1 MVQLSKSFSQYPKT
15 MILVDDHAILR
26 AGLKALIQEHQEEFK
41 VIEEASNGT
50 EAIDKIKKI
59 KPDIVLLD
67 ISLPDISGLD
77 LIDSIKKYSINTK
90 ILILS
95 MFEDETMIVK
105 ALKMGANGFIPKRL
119 AYEEL
124 IEALKTISKAE
135 DVYVPSCLAKTVLR
149 GMLNKDKK
157 TKLSTRESQVLR
169 YTALG
174 YGNKEMA
181 KKLNLSVKTIETY
194 KLRISEKI
202 NAQKKSDLVKYAIK
216 EGLLKEEE
224 GTGISDQEETSN

>member
-1 MVQLSKSFSQYPKT
+1 MSESLSQNLKR

-26 AGLKALIQEHQEEFK
+26 AGLKALIQEHQEKFN
-41 VIEEASNGT
+41 VIDEASNGK
-50 EAIDKIKKI
+50 EAIEKIKRSQ
-59 KPDIVLLD
+59 PDIVVLD
-67 ISLPDISGLD
+67 ISLPDVSGLD
-77 LIDSIKKYSINTK
+77 LIDSIKSNSPNTK

-95 MFEDETMIVK
+95 MFEDENMIVK
-105 ALKMGANGFIPKRL
+105 ALKMGINGFVPKRL

-124 IEALKTISKAE
+124 IEALETISNTE
-135 DVYVPSCLAKTVLR
+135 DAYIPSCLAKTVLR
-149 GMLNKDKK
+149 GMLNKEKK
-157 TKLSTRESQVLR
+157 IKLSTRESQVLR

-181 KKLNLSVKTIETY
+181 NKLNLSVKTIETY
-194 KLRISEKI
+194 KLRVSEKI

-224 GTGISDQEETSN
+224 RIDTLNQEEKPH

>member
-1 MVQLSKSFSQYPKT
+1 

-26 AGLKALIQEHQEEFK
+26 AGLKALIQEHQEKFN
-41 VIEEASNGT
+41 VIDEASNGK
-50 EAIDKIKKI
+50 EAIEKIKRSQ
-59 KPDIVLLD
+59 PDIVVLD
-67 ISLPDISGLD
+67 ISLPDVSGLD
-77 LIDSIKKYSINTK
+77 LIDSIKSNSPNTK

-95 MFEDETMIVK
+95 MYEDENMIVK
-105 ALKMGANGFIPKRL
+105 ALKMGVNGFVPKRL

-124 IEALKTISKAE
+124 IEALETISNTE
-135 DVYVPSCLAKTVLR
+135 DAYIPSCLAKTVLR
-149 GMLNKDKK
+149 GMLNKEKK
-157 TKLSTRESQVLR
+157 IKLSTREIQVLR

-181 KKLNLSVKTIETY
+181 NKLNLSVKTIETY
-194 KLRISEKI
+194 KLRVSEKI

-224 GTGISDQEETSN
+224 RIDTLNQEEKPH

>member
-1 MVQLSKSFSQYPKT
+1 MSKSLSKNLKT

-26 AGLKALIQEHQEEFK
+26 AGLKALIQEHKEKFN
-41 VIEEASNGT
+41 VIDEASNGK
-50 EAIDKIKKI
+50 EAIEKIKRLQ
-59 KPDIVLLD
+59 PDICVLD
-67 ISLPDISGLD
+67 ISLPDTSGLD
-77 LIDSIKKYSINTK
+77 LIASIKFNSPNTK

-105 ALKMGANGFIPKRL
+105 ALKMGADGFVPKRL

-124 IEALKTISKAE
+124 IEALETISNTE
-135 DVYVPSCLAKTVLR
+135 DTYIPSCLAKTVLK
-149 GMLNKDKK
+149 GILNKEKRI
-157 TKLSTRESQVLR
+157 KLSTRENQVLR

-181 KKLNLSVKTIETY
+181 NKLNLSVKIIETY
-194 KLRISEKI
+194 KLRVSEKI

-224 GTGISDQEETSN
+224 TIDTLNHEETSH

>member
-1 MVQLSKSFSQYPKT
+1 MSKSLSQNLKT

-26 AGLKALIQEHQEEFK
+26 AGLKALIQEHQEKFN
-41 VIEEASNGT
+41 VIDEASSGK
-50 EAIDKIKKI
+50 EAVEKIKRLQ
-59 KPDIVLLD
+59 PDIAVLD
-67 ISLPDISGLD
+67 ISLPDSSGLD
-77 LIDSIKKYSINTK
+77 LIDSIKSSSPNTK

-105 ALKMGANGFIPKRL
+105 ALKMGANGFVPKRL
-119 AYEEL
+119 AYDEL
-124 IEALKTISKAE
+124 IEALETISNTE
-135 DVYVPSCLAKTVLR
+135 DTYIPSCLAKTVLR
-149 GMLNKDKK
+149 GMLNNEKK
-157 TKLSTRESQVLR
+157 VKLSTRESQVLR

-181 KKLNLSVKTIETY
+181 NKLNLSVKTIETY

-224 GTGISDQEETSN
+224 TIDTLNHDDTSQ

>member
-1 MVQLSKSFSQYPKT
+1 MSKSLSQNLKT

-26 AGLKALIQEHQEEFK
+26 AGLKALIQEHQEKFK
-41 VIEEASNGT
+41 VIDEASSGK
-50 EAIDKIKKI
+50 EAIEKIKRLQPNI
-59 KPDIVLLD
+59 AVLD
-67 ISLPDISGLD
+67 ISLPDTSGLD
-77 LIDSIKKYSINTK
+77 LIDSIKSNSPNTK

-105 ALKMGANGFIPKRL
+105 ALKMGANGFVPKRL

-124 IEALKTISKAE
+124 IEALETISST
-135 DVYVPSCLAKTVLR
+135 DDTYIPSCLAKTVLR
-149 GMLNKDKK
+149 GMLDREKRV
-157 TKLSTRESQVLR
+157 KLSTRESQVLR

-181 KKLNLSVKTIETY
+181 NRLNLSVKTIETY

-224 GTGISDQEETSN
+224 TIDTLNHEDTSQ

>member
-1 MVQLSKSFSQYPKT
+1 

-26 AGLKALIQEHQEEFK
+26 AGLKALIQEHQEKFN
-41 VIEEASNGT
+41 VIDEASNGK
-50 EAIDKIKKI
+50 EAIEKIKRSQ
-59 KPDIVLLD
+59 PDIVVLD
-67 ISLPDISGLD
+67 ISLPDVSGLD
-77 LIDSIKKYSINTK
+77 LIDSIKSNSPNTK

-95 MFEDETMIVK
+95 MFEDENMIVK
-105 ALKMGANGFIPKRL
+105 ALKMGINGFVPKRL

-124 IEALKTISKAE
+124 IEALETISNTE
-135 DVYVPSCLAKTVLR
+135 DAYIPSCLAKTVLR
-149 GMLNKDKK
+149 GMLNKEKK
-157 TKLSTRESQVLR
+157 IKLSTRESQVLR

-181 KKLNLSVKTIETY
+181 NKLNLSVKTIETY
-194 KLRISEKI
+194 KLRVSEKI

-224 GTGISDQEETSN
+224 RIDTLNQEEKPH

>member
-1 MVQLSKSFSQYPKT
+1 

-26 AGLKALIQEHQEEFK
+26 AGLKALIQEHQEKFNI
-41 VIEEASNGT
+41 VDEASSAK
-50 EAIDKIKKI
+50 EAIDKIKRLQPNI
-59 KPDIVLLD
+59 AVLD
-67 ISLPDISGLD
+67 ISLPDSSGLD
-77 LIDSIKKYSINTK
+77 LIDSIKSNSPTTK

-105 ALKMGANGFIPKRL
+105 ALKMGANGFVPKRL

-124 IEALKTISKAE
+124 IEALETISNT
-135 DVYVPSCLAKTVLR
+135 DDTYIPSCLAKTVLR
-149 GMLNKDKK
+149 GMLDREKRV
-157 TKLSTRESQVLR
+157 KLSTRESQVLR

-181 KKLNLSVKTIETY
+181 NRLNLSVKTIETY

-224 GTGISDQEETSN
+224 TIDTLNHEDTSQ

>member
-1 MVQLSKSFSQYPKT
+1 
-15 MILVDDHAILR
+15 MILADDHAILR
-26 AGLKALIQEHQEEFK
+26 AGLKALIQEHQEKFN
-41 VIEEASNGT
+41 VIEEASSGK
-50 EAIDKIKKI
+50 EAIEKIKRL
-59 KPDIVLLD
+59 KPDIVVLD
-67 ISLPDISGLD
+67 ISLPDVSGLD
-77 LIDSIKKYSINTK
+77 LIESIKSNSPNTK

-95 MFEDETMIVK
+95 MFEDENMIVK
-105 ALKMGANGFIPKRL
+105 ALKMGADGFVPKRL

-124 IEALKTISKAE
+124 IEALETISNTE
-135 DVYVPSCLAKTVLR
+135 DTYIPSCLAKKVLR
-149 GMLNKDKK
+149 GMLNKEKK
-157 TKLSTRESQVLR
+157 IKLSAREEQVLR

-181 KKLNLSVKTIETY
+181 NKLSLSVKTIETY

-224 GTGISDQEETSN
+224 TIDTLNQDEASH

>member
-1 MVQLSKSFSQYPKT
+1 LSESLSQNLKR

-26 AGLKALIQEHQEEFK
+26 AGLKALIQEHQEKFN
-41 VIEEASNGT
+41 VIDEASNGK
-50 EAIDKIKKI
+50 EAIEKIKRSQ
-59 KPDIVLLD
+59 PDIVVLD
-67 ISLPDISGLD
+67 ISLPDVSGLD
-77 LIDSIKKYSINTK
+77 LIDSIKSNSPNTK

-95 MFEDETMIVK
+95 MFEDENMIVK
-105 ALKMGANGFIPKRL
+105 ALKMGINGFVPKRL

-124 IEALKTISKAE
+124 IEALETISNTE
-135 DVYVPSCLAKTVLR
+135 DAYIPSCLAKTVLR
-149 GMLNKDKK
+149 GMLNKEKK
-157 TKLSTRESQVLR
+157 IKLSTRESQVLR

-181 KKLNLSVKTIETY
+181 NKLNLSVKTIETY
-194 KLRISEKI
+194 KLRVSEKI

-224 GTGISDQEETSN
+224 RIDTLNQEEKPH

>member
-1 MVQLSKSFSQYPKT
+1 MSKSLSQNLKT

-26 AGLKALIQEHQEEFK
+26 AGLKALIQEHQEKFNI
-41 VIEEASNGT
+41 VDEASSAK
-50 EAIDKIKKI
+50 EAIDKIKRLQPNI
-59 KPDIVLLD
+59 AVLD
-67 ISLPDISGLD
+67 ISLPDSSGLD
-77 LIDSIKKYSINTK
+77 LIDSIKSNSPTTK

-105 ALKMGANGFIPKRL
+105 ALKMGANGFVPKRL

-124 IEALKTISKAE
+124 IEALETISNT
-135 DVYVPSCLAKTVLR
+135 DDTYIPSCLAKTVLR
-149 GMLNKDKK
+149 GMLDREKRV
-157 TKLSTRESQVLR
+157 KLSTRESQVLR

-181 KKLNLSVKTIETY
+181 NRLNLSVKTIETY

-224 GTGISDQEETSN
+224 TIDTLNHEDTSQ